1 MLKANHGRAFE
12 AAQGHFERTCFSR
25 GAGGR
30 PALDAFD
37 DSHGRLVRR
46 RVFVSPGMGELE
58 PLHEWPDLRTLL
70 AIETIRSVNGTGKTE
85 TEIRYFLTSC
95 NDDPAILAR
104 AIRRHWSIE
113 NALHWVL
120 DVTFREDDS
129 RVRHRTAARNLAL
142 LRKIALNLVAADR
155 SRQTS
160 LRGRRKKAAW
170 NDDYMLRIIA
180 GQAHA

>member
-1 MLKANHGRAFE
+1 
-12 AAQGHFERTCFSR
+12 
-25 GAGGR
+25 
-30 PALDAFD
+30 
-37 DSHGRLVRR
+37 
-46 RVFVSPGMGELE
+46 MGWSGKTA
-58 PLHEWPDLRTLL
+58 PRD
-70 AIETIRSVNGTGKTE
+70 ETKSSGKTE
-85 TEIRYFLTSC
+85 AEIRYFLTSSD
-95 NDDPAILAR
+95 DDPAILGR

-129 RVRHRTAARNLAL
+129 RVRNRTAARNLAL

-155 SRQTS
+155 SSQTS

-180 GQAHA
+180 NQTHA